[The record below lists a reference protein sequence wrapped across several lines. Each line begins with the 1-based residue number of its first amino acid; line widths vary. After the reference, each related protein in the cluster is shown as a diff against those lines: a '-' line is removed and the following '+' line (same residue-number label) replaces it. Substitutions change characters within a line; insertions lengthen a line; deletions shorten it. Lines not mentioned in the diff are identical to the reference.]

1 MGGSQCLI
9 RADNALV
16 FHSIG
21 ALRKSVGLSALFLF
35 LTITFMLL
43 AIGTYRSPLSLVGL
57 ILSLNNNTQAF

>member
-1 MGGSQCLI
+1 MALI
-9 RADNALV
+9 RVDNAPV

-43 AIGTYRSPLSLVGL
+43 AISTYQPSLSIMGL
-57 ILSLNNNTQAF
+57 IPSLNNNTQAF